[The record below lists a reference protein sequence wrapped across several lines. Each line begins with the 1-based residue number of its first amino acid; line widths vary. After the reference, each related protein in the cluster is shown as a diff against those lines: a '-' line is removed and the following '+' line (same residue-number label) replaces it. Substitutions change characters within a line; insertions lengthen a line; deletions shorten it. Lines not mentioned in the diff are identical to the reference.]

1 MAQALDFI
9 AAGFLDLHIFPAVF
23 QLFDGLLQP
32 ADRVGDICGNA
43 EVEESHQEDKEE
55 QQGQAKQ
62 EQFRDIRILPRH
74 YAYELPS
81 GVAYGLDRDLAT
93 LVLKFFCTAAVR
105 IGGCRQI
112 VLLQKAGVD
121 QLLSRMVNQLPVPI
135 DDIQIAAA

>member
-1 MAQALDFI
+1 MAHGGYHGAYGVAQALDFI

-32 ADRVGDICGNA
+32 ADRGGDICGNA

-62 EQFRDIRILPRH
+62 EQFRDIRILRRH

-81 GVAYGLDRDLAT
+81 GVAYGLDRD
-93 LVLKFFCTAAVR
+93 VYK
-105 IGGCRQI
+105 RQA
-112 VLLQKAGVD
+112 LDEHPSGHG
-121 QLLSRMVNQLPVPI
+121 SGRR
-135 DDIQIAAA
+135 